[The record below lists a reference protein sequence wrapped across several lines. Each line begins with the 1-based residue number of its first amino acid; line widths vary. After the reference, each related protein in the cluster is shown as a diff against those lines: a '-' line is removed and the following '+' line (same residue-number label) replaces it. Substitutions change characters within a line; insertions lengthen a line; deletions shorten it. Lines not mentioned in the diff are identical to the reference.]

1 MKYQDKQILNLVQIR
16 ARRKLLSIQNALVP
30 DKQEELSAEQL
41 ARSIGDRIQVL
52 PAAEQSRL
60 WLKTAVAV
68 AEIEELKGTLGQHRD
83 AIAEELQ
90 KLRGHQTAAGAYRRL
105 QNGPKRG
112 R

>member
-16 ARRKLLSIQNALVP
+16 ARRKLLSIRNALIP

-41 ARSIGDRIQVL
+41 AHSLGIQMRVL

-60 WLKTAVAV
+60 LLKTAVAV
-68 AEIEELKGTLGQHRD
+68 AELEELKGTLGEHRD
-83 AIAEELQ
+83 AIVEELR
-90 KLRGHQTAAGAYRRL
+90 KLRGHQTAVGAYRRQ